1 MTAQLRQLEAA
12 SRLSANQANE
22 EKVRKNQEQLKSK
35 NKNQKKMRNNY
46 EYELG
51 MMTGMN
57 EAIMNQNDKMRE
69 KILDQNE
76 KLHEVFFC
84 LVLMFHKVPLVAR
97 TRTDIKAAPVSNGRA
112 LIVADFSNTSAQC
125 RLIRS
130 MNNLFYFTI
139 KPVQSSCKK
148 LGQICIHFGAFDHV

>member
-69 KILDQNE
+69 KILDQNQ
-76 KLHEVFFC
+76 KLHEV
-84 LVLMFHKVPLVAR
+84 
-97 TRTDIKAAPVSNGRA
+97 
-112 LIVADFSNTSAQC
+112 LIAVF
-125 RLIRS
+125 
-130 MNNLFYFTI
+130 
-139 KPVQSSCKK
+139 
-148 LGQICIHFGAFDHV
+148 